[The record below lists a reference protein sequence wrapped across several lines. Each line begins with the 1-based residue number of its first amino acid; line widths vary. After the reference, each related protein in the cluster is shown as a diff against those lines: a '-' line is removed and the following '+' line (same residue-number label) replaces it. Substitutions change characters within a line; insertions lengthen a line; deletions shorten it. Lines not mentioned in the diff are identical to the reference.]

1 MLRRQDFDGWGRPER
16 SERAGISILEAPNL
30 SVRGC
35 LAKHYAIFAKQFLA
49 LAILATHCMA
59 DK

>member
-35 LAKHYAIFAKQFLA
+35 LTKHYAIFVTQFLT
-49 LAILATHCMA
+49 LAILATHCRVG
-59 DK
+59 K